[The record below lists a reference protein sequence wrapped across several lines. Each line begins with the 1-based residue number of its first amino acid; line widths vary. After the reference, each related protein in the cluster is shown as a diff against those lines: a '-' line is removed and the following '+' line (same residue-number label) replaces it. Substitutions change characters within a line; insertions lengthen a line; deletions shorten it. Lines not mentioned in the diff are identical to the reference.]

1 MRMNKKSNKSLHIM
15 IMAVSVIALSGIGV
29 FLFSNTTD
37 AAPGSGAI
45 WTTSGSCGDPQNVN
59 EYNVGEVIYINGAGF
74 DAGNYSWSITGQP
87 GNSSGDPGSEVA
99 SDDYTVGS
107 SGEFC
112 FEAYTV
118 ADGDWG
124 VYKVAFGNAKNDNYH
139 VDNHGG
145 LDFAI
150 ISGYKF
156 NDLNMN
162 GVWDGNEPP
171 LNNWEICLE
180 YVSSS
185 NTNSTNPPTVCVE
198 TGAGTWPEGYYE
210 FEIHSNYSYYAITLA
225 ETMKQG
231 WSQSTPSSGNIE
243 LTLAGNDIYANNDFG
258 NYVTPFCGDEMKN
271 QESEQ
276 CDGADGITGKQTCS
290 AECKIIEPEP
300 ELFPILSI
308 IKTVD
313 KALVS
318 PSDTVTYTVTV
329 SNSGDGDAVD
339 VELLDVLPSGMT
351 FTNADG
357 SNSGDTEKT
366 WTWDLLEAGADVTVK
381 YDVLIDSNAGVG
393 KYDNVAVAQA
403 SNFGQVEANASAKV
417 HIPVVLGETAPS
429 LTIEKS
435 VAESFVNPGGMATYT
450 VIVTNDGDAP
460 AFNATLV
467 DVLPTGF
474 VFADTGKTTMTWELG
489 DIAPTESV
497 TITYDAK
504 ADVSTLAG
512 KYINTATAAADDV
525 DDIDATASL
534 EIREVQ
540 VLGAEDEPVILPAT
554 GAGILAVLTLGT
566 LVIGTGII
574 SRKRTK

>member
-1 MRMNKKSNKSLHIM
+1 MLECEERLPGWIIFIDENSDGILDPGENWMETSDDTSDFMQHYGWYWFEGL
-15 IMAVSVIALSGIGV
+15 IAGTYEICEVQQGGWTQTHPTSPVCHTITLPFGDDGDTCNRH
-29 FLFSNTTD
+29 LFSAVLETTNTVLS
-37 AAPGSGAI
+37 PFQ
-45 WTTSGSCGDPQNVN
+45 CN
-59 EYNVGEVIYINGAGF
+59 
-74 DAGNYSWSITGQP
+74 
-87 GNSSGDPGSEVA
+87 
-99 SDDYTVGS
+99 
-107 SGEFC
+107 
-112 FEAYTV
+112 
-118 ADGDWG
+118 
-124 VYKVAFGNAKNDNYH
+124 FGNQ
-139 VDNHGG
+139 V
-145 LDFAI
+145 I
-150 ISGYKF
+150 
-156 NDLNMN
+156 
-162 GVWDGNEPP
+162 
-171 LNNWEICLE
+171 
-180 YVSSS
+180 
-185 NTNSTNPPTVCVE
+185 PPT
-198 TGAGTWPEGYYE
+198 
-210 FEIHSNYSYYAITLA
+210 
-225 ETMKQG
+225 
-231 WSQSTPSSGNIE
+231 
-243 LTLAGNDIYANNDFG
+243 
-258 NYVTPFCGDEMKN
+258 CGDEMKN